1 MSLSQQFTDTAFK
14 LIETAGYGGLSVGLI
29 VDSAGVPV
37 PSEVLLPLAGAL
49 VRQGRF
55 NMAAVIA
62 VGTIA
67 QSVGAFLAYWIG
79 RKGGLPLIH
88 RYGKYVFFSEHELAI
103 TQKWFARYGS
113 RLTLVGRCLPVIRTY
128 IGYPAGVAKMP
139 VGGFITATLV
149 GSLGWTTIL
158 TLLGYE
164 LAGQLDAIH
173 HTLDRFSLVVV
184 ALLVVGAIWYVS
196 RHRKQASKNS

>member
-1 MSLSQQFTDTAFK
+1 MSLSQQFTDAAFK

-55 NMAAVIA
+55 NMVAVIA
-62 VGTIA
+62 VGALA
-67 QSVGAFLAYWIG
+67 QTAGAVLAYWIG

-88 RYGKYVFFSEHELAI
+88 RYGKYVFFSERELET
-103 TQKWFARYGS
+103 TQRWFARYGS
-113 RLTLVGRCLPVIRTY
+113 RLTFLGRCLPVIRTY

-139 VGGFITATLV
+139 PVQFIIASLL

-164 LAGQLDAIH
+164 LAGQLDTIH
-173 HTLDRFSLVVV
+173 HVLDKFSLVIIV
-184 ALLVVGAIWYVS
+184 LLVVGAIWYVS
-196 RHRKQASKNS
+196 RHRKQPK